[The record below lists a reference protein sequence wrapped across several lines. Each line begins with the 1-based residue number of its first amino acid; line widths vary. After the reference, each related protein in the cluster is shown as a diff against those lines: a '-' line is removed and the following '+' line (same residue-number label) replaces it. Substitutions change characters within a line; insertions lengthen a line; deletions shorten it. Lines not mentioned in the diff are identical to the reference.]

1 MCVFVCV
8 YVRASTGVLYLCV
21 VVLIKGGLSYICAKS
36 VVFGD
41 DGRES
46 SKIKPKTLASEI
58 VIDGKP

>member
-1 MCVFVCV
+1 MCVCVCVRACVHGCVVFVCC
-8 YVRASTGVLYLCV
+8 GVD
-21 VVLIKGGLSYICAKS
+21 KGGLSYICAKS

-58 VIDGKP
+58 VIDGKS